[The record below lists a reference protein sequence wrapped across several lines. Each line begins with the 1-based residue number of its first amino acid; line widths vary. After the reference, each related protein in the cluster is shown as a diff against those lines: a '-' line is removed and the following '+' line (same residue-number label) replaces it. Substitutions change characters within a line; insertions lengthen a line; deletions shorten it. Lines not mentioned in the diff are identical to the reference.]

1 MSILSRTRGKQDKC
15 RLVLGFR
22 QDPATV
28 LSEGPYREDAPEL
41 GVTDHAISVEH
52 SWDLLLYT
60 RYLS

>member
-41 GVTDHAISVEH
+41 GVTDHAISIEH
-52 SWDLLLYT
+52 S
-60 RYLS
+60 